1 MQSGRLFKLVKNYD
15 RYVVRIAT
23 VILFVNFLFSLLLG
37 AIFDEAVSAFVI
49 GLLLIAG
56 PLIVQRISPYSALS
70 AGVMAFSYMSLVTL
84 QVHLTHGLI
93 EIHFGYFT
101 MLAILYAYQ
110 RISTILVAAAAA
122 AVYHIGFSVLQSSG
136 AAVFLY
142 PEGSQLVAAVG
153 IPMFIVVHAAYVVV
167 EAIVLILMAYL
178 TRPITQTAQTIIQ
191 SNDAMLADDG
201 VIDLSVPIDDHGN
214 ELVQRY
220 AMLLT
225 SVRKVVSQVALS
237 SQELRT
243 TLNTMGETY
252 RRVGDMVSHQK
263 GQTEAMSSSLD
274 TVAHGIETLNG
285 YFDFLKQT
293 STDLNDN
300 KTASLSA
307 TSNSLRSSEQSQQL
321 VDQTSQSL
329 ARVDK
334 DTESISGMVASIQG
348 IAEQTNLLALNAAI
362 EAARAGEQGRGFAV
376 VADEVRNLATR
387 AHQATEDID
396 GIVRQLAGGATEAV
410 QIMQKTVD
418 EIEQARS
425 HGVLAQQKMNSLG
438 EHIDAVRDSNE
449 RMAGEIRTQ
458 MQQNQTLTEQLT
470 GISHDSTDMFTL
482 IEQGLTELRDVEQV
496 FTQLNDSLSQFR
508 N

>member
-23 VILFVNFLFSLLLG
+23 VILLVNFLFGLLLG
-37 AIFDEAVSAFVI
+37 AVFDGLGAAFLI
-49 GLLLIAG
+49 GLLLVAG
-56 PLIVQRISPYSALS
+56 PLIVQQFAPYSALS

-84 QVHLTHGLI
+84 QVHLTYGLI
-93 EIHFGYFT
+93 EMHFGYFT

-110 RISTILVAAAAA
+110 RISTILVAAATA

-136 AAVFLY
+136 AAIFLY
-142 PEGSQLVAAVG
+142 PEGSQLVASAG
-153 IPMFIVVHAAYVVV
+153 IPMFILVHAAYVVV
-167 EAIVLILMAYL
+167 ESAVLILMAYL

-191 SNDAMLADDG
+191 SNDAMLADNG
-201 VIDLSVPIDDHGN
+201 TIDLSVPIDDHGN

-220 AMLLT
+220 ATLLT
-225 SVRKVVSQVALS
+225 SVRKVVNQVTRS
-237 SQELRT
+237 SQELQT
-243 TLNTMGETY
+243 TLNAMGDTY
-252 RRVGDMVSHQK
+252 RRVGDLVSHQK
-263 GQTEAMSSSLD
+263 GQTDAMNSSLD
-274 TVAHGIETLNG
+274 MVAQGIDSLNG

-300 KTASLSA
+300 KTASLTA
-307 TSNSLRSSEQSQQL
+307 TSNSLRSSEQSRKF
-321 VDQTSQSL
+321 VDLTSQSL
-329 ARVDK
+329 SRVDK

-396 GIVRQLAGGATEAV
+396 GIVRTLADGATEAV
-410 QIMQKTVD
+410 QIMQKTVA
-418 EIEQARS
+418 EIEQTRS
-425 HGVLAQQKMNSLG
+425 HGALAEQKMNSLG
-438 EHIDAVRDSNE
+438 EQIDAVRESND
-449 RMAGEIRTQ
+449 RMAGEINTQ
-458 MQQNQTLTEQLT
+458 MQQNQILTEQLA
-470 GISHDSTDMFTL
+470 GMSQESSEMFTL

-496 FTQLNDSLSQFR
+496 FTQLNDSLSKFR
-508 N
+508 S